1 MWLELPQI
9 KLLIKCVCVCVT
21 HVVLTIYLFCCQPQ
35 QRTELELRDGKMT
48 EIKAETGLSIK
59 FNVRYVGLYLV
70 IDSEI
75 GLTVLWDFKTTVR
88 IILQPYHMVSPNYWA
103 KPRIVCF

>member
-1 MWLELPQI
+1 MNYKYLYVYR
-9 KLLIKCVCVCVT
+9 CVYVCVIHMLYLHYV
-21 HVVLTIYLFCCQPQ
+21 LFCCQPQ
-35 QRTELELRDGKMT
+35 QRTELELREGKMT

-75 GLTVLWDFKTTVR
+75 GITVLWDFKTTVR
-88 IILQPYHMVSPNYWA
+88 IILQPHHMVSQNYQ
-103 KPRIVCF
+103 